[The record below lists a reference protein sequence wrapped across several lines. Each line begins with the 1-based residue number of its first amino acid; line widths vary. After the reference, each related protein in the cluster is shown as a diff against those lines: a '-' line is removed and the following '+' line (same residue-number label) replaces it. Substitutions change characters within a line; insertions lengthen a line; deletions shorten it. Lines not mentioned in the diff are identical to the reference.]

1 MARGGALP
9 GRSRPSFEF
18 LLSMASATKVA
29 RPHCKLDAVSV
40 QKAAKSELE
49 AAFVDFQHWGVEMF
63 TTSEKIGFVMRHLHL
78 NASRPLEVELRFH
91 ICTFSMCECKTLDW
105 ALLQKHLQILEGH
118 RDRFRLS
125 GSVIGRCHVMD

>member
-1 MARGGALP
+1 MAREALP
-9 GRSRPSFEF
+9 VEADPRLSFF
-18 LLSMASATKVA
+18 SPWPALQKLHGHTAMWMLS
-29 RPHCKLDAVSV
+29 LY
-40 QKAAKSELE
+40 QKAAE
-49 AAFVDFQHWGVEMF
+49 AALVDFQHWGVEMF

-91 ICTFSMCECKTLDW
+91 ICTFSMCECKALDW